1 MDCCYSYIDGIN
13 DAERIAMNLR
23 NLDLNLLVAL
33 NALLEEHHVTRA
45 ALRLGLS
52 QPAMSNALTRLRNAF
67 GDELLVRTPSGMEPT
82 ARALELQRPL
92 RHVLREIEKMTERG
106 HDIDPEMASKTFR
119 LRMGDL
125 HNVFFL
131 PSIRADIERTAPG
144 VRLSVA
150 YMTPSDTVDALTNDD
165 IDLAISIGLE
175 HPKSIRSVDFYVDR
189 LVCVMRRGHPAAQKP
204 MTMDHYLSLD
214 HIKVAQSPADRRF
227 IDDELARQ
235 GRVRRIPMQVQHW
248 LVAPDIVKHTDLVS
262 ATWQRIAER
271 YDREGVLVSRP
282 LPFGPRSFQFKLYWH
297 RRNDK
302 DAAHQWL
309 RQIVLASKNGPPAL
323 PSRSRA
329 KRFPARDAVRL
340 SPAQIR

>member
-1 MDCCYSYIDGIN
+1 MIRKMDCCYIYIDHIN
-13 DAERIAMNLR
+13 DVRAAMNLR

-33 NALLEEHHVTRA
+33 NALLEEQHVTRA

-52 QPAMSNALTRLRNAF
+52 QPAMSNALTRLRRAF

-92 RHVLREIEKMTERG
+92 RQVLHEIEKMTERG
-106 HDIDPEMASKTFR
+106 RDFEPETTSKMFR

-125 HNVFFL
+125 HNVLFL

-150 YMTPSDTVDALTNDD
+150 YMTPSHTIDALTNDD
-165 IDLAISIGLE
+165 IDLAISIGLN
-175 HPKSIRSVDFYVDR
+175 HSKAIRSVDFYVDR
-189 LVCVMRRGHPAAQKP
+189 LVCVMRRGHPAAHKP
-204 MTMDHYLSLD
+204 MTMEHYLSLD

-235 GRVRRIPMQVQHW
+235 GRVRRIPLQVQHW
-248 LVAPDIVKHTDLVS
+248 LVAPDIVRHTDLVS
-262 ATWQRIAER
+262 ATWESIAHR
-271 YDREGVLVSRP
+271 YDREGALLSRP
-282 LPFGPRSFQFKLYWH
+282 LPFGPRTFHFKLYWH

-309 RQIVLASKNGPPAL
+309 RQIVLNSKNGPAAL
-323 PSRSRA
+323 PSASRGKSRLRSRTA
-329 KRFPARDAVRL
+329 
-340 SPAQIR
+340 